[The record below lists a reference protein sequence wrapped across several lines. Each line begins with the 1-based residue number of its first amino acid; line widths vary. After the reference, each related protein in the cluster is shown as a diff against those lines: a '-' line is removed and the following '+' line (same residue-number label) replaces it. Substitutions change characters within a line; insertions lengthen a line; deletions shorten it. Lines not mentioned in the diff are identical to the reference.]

1 MCAHN
6 HSKGD
11 TADPVDDHVT
21 QPSCGEPQPRCSTRR
36 SQCSLVP
43 PRKSE
48 TPENDEVLTQAVPDS
63 LRHGGRRYV
72 RLWQYD
78 HHRRDWER

>member
-11 TADPVDDHVT
+11 RPTPSMTMSRNHPVANRSHVA
-21 QPSCGEPQPRCSTRR
+21 RR
-36 SQCSLVP
+36 AGRNAAWCR

-48 TPENDEVLTQAVPDS
+48 TPENDEVLAQAVPDS